1 MLFDSHA
8 HLDGERFDNDRDL
21 VINRAK
27 ANGIEFAR
35 AAVRPGY
42 EKYLKAAGWKSKMVL
57 MDFDLKGN

>member
-27 ANGIEFAR
+27 ANGIAYIMNLGADFESSVR
-35 AAVRPGY
+35 AV
-42 EKYLKAAGWKSKMVL
+42 
-57 MDFDLKGN
+57 DLAQK